1 MIDRIVGEG
10 FFVNQAPVFN
20 IGLNE
25 RIVDLYIK
33 AFDIANEERSG
44 FQQALGGIVMH
55 LLGLMYYRHRTRD
68 FVDENMINKMN
79 KAKVIMREGV
89 YENLSAKEVADRL
102 HIGYSGFR
110 KAFKEF
116 TGTSPAQYMQGVE
129 TERGEAAAHHDHAS
143 GEGNLV
149 QSEVRESG
157 IFFDVLQTADFDDAR
172 RVPQHREPGEG
183 RGGAHAGIIR
193 VLKD

>member
-1 MIDRIVGEG
+1 MIYRIVGEG

-79 KAKVIMREGV
+79 KAKVIMRD
-89 YENLSAKEVADRL
+89 NLSENISAQEVARRL
-102 HIGYSGFR
+102 HVSYSWFR
-110 KAFKEF
+110 TAFKRHA
-116 TGTSPAQYMQGVE
+116 GMAPAQYILELKLFRAMELLSDPAMTVKEVSYALDFNSSRYFSSFFRKRTGYSPQE
-129 TERGEAAAHHDHAS
+129 YRCRLRGSEA
-143 GEGNLV
+143 
-149 QSEVRESG
+149 
-157 IFFDVLQTADFDDAR
+157 TDD
-172 RVPQHREPGEG
+172 P
-183 RGGAHAGIIR
+183 
-193 VLKD
+193 LD